1 MDHKKH
7 PKHGYHLEDGN
18 GRMST
23 QEIIRKSLEA
33 HDREDELDNMYKALT
48 HMLSTPQYRMVREGN
63 TLFLIHIIGKGECN
77 MAIFNGDTPK
87 KLLRNIK
94 GFYDVERSKTNNI
107 VDINKKY
114 ILLILN
120 YIKKNFSQSM
130 PNKIKIS
137 KEEPV
142 KELITDRKSTRLNSS
157 H

>member
-1 MDHKKH
+1 MEHKKH

-94 GFYDVERSKTNNI
+94 GFYDAMLAGGYHTLHTDSNLPHMVEALRNMGMDVEVTGKGQGNMENLTI
-107 VDINKKY
+107 RAP
-114 ILLILN
+114 
-120 YIKKNFSQSM
+120 Q
-130 PNKIKIS
+130 
-137 KEEPV
+137 
-142 KELITDRKSTRLNSS
+142 
-157 H
+157 